1 MMGKDAAD
9 ACGPRHSRGEGRRG
23 YRWGRTRGKIAFHA
37 GKMEIER
44 PRVRDFAG
52 RELAL
57 PSWEHAMG
65 EDWLGKWAVNL
76 MLLNVSTRKFRR
88 AVRLPEGDVPAPA
101 GSGVSKSAASRHFVA
116 LSSAGRFVFQ
126 ALREI
131 ANQSLGL
138 RGIVELPGLPQR
150 AAHRSVQ
157 SLWQPRHN
165 VAGLVNLAAL
175 DRRLVAKT
183 TPDRPR

>member
-1 MMGKDAAD
+1 MPAD
-9 ACGPRHSRGEGRRG
+9 HSRGEGRRG

-57 PSWEHAMG
+57 PSWQHAMG
-65 EDWLGKWAVNL
+65 EDWLGKWAMNL

-101 GSGVSKSAASRHFVA
+101 GSAASRHFVA
-116 LSSAGRFVFQ
+116 LSSAR
-126 ALREI
+126 LREW
-131 ANQSLGL
+131 LGADL
-138 RGIVELPGLPQR
+138 SKLDLLVLQIDGIYIREDL
-150 AAHRSVQ
+150 
-157 SLWQPRHN
+157 
-165 VAGLVNLAAL
+165 
-175 DRRLVAKT
+175 
-183 TPDRPR
+183 